1 MDEIKQYFAN
11 YKKRRSLPGLKV
23 GTAKTIKEFYD
34 DCIEPTLIPKENAI
48 AWHNM
53 LMQYIKRDDAIFS
66 FKTI

>member
-48 AWHNM
+48 AC
-53 LMQYIKRDDAIFS
+53 
-66 FKTI
+66 